1 MHADAT
7 RSTQGSTA
15 PVIVPTLYVALNS
28 AAGVGSSPPRPGRA
42 KPRGCGR
49 CRPAHWT
56 AR

>member
-1 MHADAT
+1 MHPDAT
-7 RSTQGSTA
+7 LSAQGSTA
-15 PVIVPTLYVALNS
+15 PVTVPTLYVALNS
-28 AAGVGSSPPRPGRA
+28 AAVVGRSLPRPGRA